1 MEIILYK
8 KSGCPWAAAVIGF
21 LNELNVAFEIRNVTT
36 HPQFAR
42 EVEKKSGKCI
52 SPTLDFDGEIVADAS
67 VKMLPRFWRK
77 RELSFEHGGVL

>member
-67 VKMLPRFWRK
+67 V
-77 RELSFEHGGVL
+77 EDVAEVLEKKGIVL